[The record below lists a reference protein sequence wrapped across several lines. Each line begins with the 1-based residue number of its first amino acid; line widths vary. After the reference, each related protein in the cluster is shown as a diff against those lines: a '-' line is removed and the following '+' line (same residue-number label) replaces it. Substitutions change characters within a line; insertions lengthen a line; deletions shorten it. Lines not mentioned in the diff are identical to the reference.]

1 MGLTAIILTLH
12 SNALYGAILLA
23 LGVLSIG
30 VVFLRQRRHGIALAL
45 GIAAAWFVIA
55 LFSVQAYLGIR
66 VASVE
71 VVQYESTPPA
81 AD

>member
-1 MGLTAIILTLH
+1 MNLTAVILTFH
-12 SNALYGAILLA
+12 SNALYGALLLA

-30 VVFLRQRRHGIALAL
+30 IVFLRQRRHGIAIAL
-45 GIAAAWFVIA
+45 GIAAAWFVLA

-71 VVQYESTPPA
+71 VVQYDSAQPGG
-81 AD
+81 D